1 MCGVCVVGGGY
12 QLSQTCNSLCSPF
25 VDAKGGKKKSGS
37 PAVGTQGLKVEHL
50 LRISSG
56 SIF

>member
-1 MCGVCVVGGGY
+1 MVGVCVWGGY

-37 PAVGTQGLKVEHL
+37 PAVGTQGLTVEHL